1 MLTYKKFFWIL
12 AVLLLRPL
20 SAIAGEEPGRQY
32 CSGTLPIM
40 FINSEAPIT
49 SKEDYVNAT
58 CYIDGLGLEGYESL
72 GTAESPMTLSIKGH
86 GNLTWKAFDKK
97 PYRLKFKDKV
107 EPLGLKKNSH
117 FTLLPHVDDDLVYLR
132 NTVGFELSRLI
143 GMSYTPAQE
152 PVEVVLNGDYVGLY
166 MMTEKIRLGKNRVEI
181 TQQDDLAT
189 DPAEITG
196 GWLLEMDNYLEDG
209 QIYLSEG
216 ELNQNSVIITIHD
229 PDEVSQ
235 AQRSYI
241 TRFLE
246 ETDRAIHSQDKTSR
260 DWEKYIDID
269 TLARYFIIREMVDD
283 TEAFRGSCYIHKER
297 GNDTKL
303 VFGPVWDFGES
314 FRRTN
319 DQFVWQDSP
328 SGYVWIDE
336 IYKFPR
342 FKERVIDIWQPFLGM
357 QYPKLDKVIDDFIER
372 IREGINHDLAR
383 WPKHRVG
390 KIDTRKQLMKKYLA
404 EKVGFLTKEWGEGIA
419 DGITSPVVAHD
430 HDSNWYTL
438 DGRRL
443 HAKPSS
449 SGLYLHGH
457 RKVVV
462 R

>member
-72 GTAESPMTLSIKGH
+72 GTAESPMALSIKGH

-97 PYRLKFKDKV
+97 PYRLKFKDKM

-229 PDEVSQ
+229 PETGSLRDAILLRKEV
-235 AQRSYI
+235 
-241 TRFLE
+241 
-246 ETDRAIHSQDKTSR
+246 
-260 DWEKYIDID
+260 
-269 TLARYFIIREMVDD
+269 
-283 TEAFRGSCYIHKER
+283 
-297 GNDTKL
+297 
-303 VFGPVWDFGES
+303 
-314 FRRTN
+314 
-319 DQFVWQDSP
+319 
-328 SGYVWIDE
+328 
-336 IYKFPR
+336 
-342 FKERVIDIWQPFLGM
+342 
-357 QYPKLDKVIDDFIER
+357 
-372 IREGINHDLAR
+372 
-383 WPKHRVG
+383 
-390 KIDTRKQLMKKYLA
+390 
-404 EKVGFLTKEWGEGIA
+404 
-419 DGITSPVVAHD
+419 TSPGSLKKQIEPSILKIKPAE
-430 HDSNWYTL
+430 T
-438 DGRRL
+438 GRNI
-443 HAKPSS
+443 
-449 SGLYLHGH
+449 
-457 RKVVV
+457 
-462 R
+462 